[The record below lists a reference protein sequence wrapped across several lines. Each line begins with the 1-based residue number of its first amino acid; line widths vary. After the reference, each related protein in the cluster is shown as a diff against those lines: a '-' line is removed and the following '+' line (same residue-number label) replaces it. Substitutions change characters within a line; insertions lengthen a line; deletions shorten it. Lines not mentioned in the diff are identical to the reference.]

1 MKLKDQ
7 ADNDLDERILRAVL
21 RLNSEVD
28 FQTAHALELHGVP
41 DLEVLRR
48 AAAEGRLLVSHDL
61 KTMPYHFAEFVA
73 QQDSPGVFLI
83 SPKLS
88 IIEAADWLH
97 LIWEASEAEEYV
109 NSIRR
114 LP

>member
-1 MKLKDQ
+1 MKIKYQ

-21 RLNSEVD
+21 RLNPQID
-28 FQTAHALELHGVP
+28 FQTANTLGLHGVP
-41 DLEVLRR
+41 DPEVLRM
-48 AAAEGRLLVSHDL
+48 AAAEGRMLVSHDL
-61 KTMPYHFAEFVA
+61 KTMPYHFAEFIA

-97 LIWEASEAEEYV
+97 LIWAASEAEEYV

-114 LP
+114 IP